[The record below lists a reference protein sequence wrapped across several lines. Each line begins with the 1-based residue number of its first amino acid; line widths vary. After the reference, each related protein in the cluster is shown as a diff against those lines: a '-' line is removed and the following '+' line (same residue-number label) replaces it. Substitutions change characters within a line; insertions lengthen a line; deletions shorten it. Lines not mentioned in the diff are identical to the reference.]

1 MSPTGTPMQA
11 RALPHDADLTQ
22 YRQYEVLKPI
32 PVQTG
37 PIAPAFGKLGGG
49 QQHVLPKA
57 ADELVKDG
65 SLREIPNPTR
75 PV

>member
-1 MSPTGTPMQA
+1 MQA

-37 PIAPAFGKLGGG
+37 PIAPAFGKLGDG
-49 QQHVLPKA
+49 QQHVLPKP